1 MVAHAGLIADLAEE
15 RLSAKSLTR
24 LRADWGGDAARLF
37 ASVASQQLRARAKF
51 GPGVWLATA
60 RSIAQATDRQV
71 ARYKASLFGRSV
83 VFDLCG
89 GIGGDALEL
98 ARRGPVVTIDLDPQ
112 VSAMAAANLVL
123 DRRAWAESSQ
133 VATESAGGSAV
144 AVISADVT
152 RYPLPPDVSVHI
164 DPDRR
169 PRGFKDSHGNSRR
182 SGKRPKRLQASGD
195 EGRTSRVVSPSL
207 YQPTLSQVADWLPG
221 RPSWIVKLAPA
232 AQLEQ
237 EAEAKELLRVGHR
250 QWISFD
256 GSVREQSLL
265 GGSVIAAAGG
275 APGGRSAVRV
285 YRDSTSCRFAVD
297 AATSRDLASIDRSAL
312 SVIQPPALIFDFDPA
327 IRAAGLSASFAL
339 QQGWVCLGGP
349 GGFWGGDALSQD
361 LGLGWVQCYETLW
374 AGPLDFRR
382 IRERLRLQG
391 LEVQTVKVRGTDHDP
406 EQVLRQLRES
416 NRRSHR
422 PPRGTDRG
430 PKDGEAESDAATD
443 RLSRQITLLIG
454 RHSQGAYAVIGR
466 RWSST
471 TPR

>member
-1 MVAHAGLIADLAEE
+1 MVAHAALISDLAEE

-24 LRADWGGDAARLF
+24 LKADWGGDAAGLF
-37 ASVASQQLRARAKF
+37 ANMASQQLRARAKF

-60 RSIAQATDRQV
+60 RSIAQATDRRV

-98 ARRGPVVTIDLDPQ
+98 ARRGPVVTIDMDPQ

-123 DRRAWAESSQ
+123 DRRAWAEPIP
-133 VATESAGGSAV
+133 VIAESAGVAAV

-169 PRGFKDSHGNSRR
+169 PCGFKDNHGNSRR
-182 SGKRPKRLQASGD
+182 SGERPERLEASGA
-195 EGRTSRVVSPSL
+195 EGRTSRVVIPSL

-221 RPSWIVKLAPA
+221 RPSWVVKLAPA
-232 AQLEQ
+232 AQLEH

-256 GSVREQSLL
+256 GRVREQSLL
-265 GGSVIAAAGG
+265 GGSVIAVAGG
-275 APGGRSAVRV
+275 LPGGRSAVRV
-285 YRDSTSCRFAVD
+285 YRDSTISRFAVD
-297 AATSRDLASIDRSAL
+297 AATSRDLASIDRSVL

-349 GGFWGGDALSQD
+349 GGFWGGDAFPQD
-361 LGLGWVQCYETLW
+361 LGWVQCFETLW
-374 AGPLDFRR
+374 AGPLDIRR
-382 IRERLRLQG
+382 IRERLRIQG
-391 LEVQTVKVRGTDHDP
+391 LEVQTVKVRGMDHDP

-416 NRRSHR
+416 NRRMHR
-422 PPRGTDRG
+422 PPRGTDRLSE
-430 PKDGEAESDAATD
+430 DGEVESDAATD
-443 RLSRQITLLIG
+443 RLSRQVTLLIG

-466 RWSST
+466 RWSSAT
-471 TPR
+471 G